1 MLKKSLILVL
11 SLMLLVG
18 FAVGCGPA
26 VPDVGGQIIYGMAGD
41 PDSFNPILYQDSAS
55 GDVLDFM
62 FDGMMRRDH
71 EFELVPHLA
80 TDWDI
85 SDDDLEITF
94 NLRDDVLW
102 HDGEQFTAHDVE
114 FTFSTMMDPDYPG
127 VRGGNF
133 TAIEE
138 IEIIDDYEIKFYLS
152 EPFGPILNNLAF
164 SIIPKHIFID
174 QVEEDVSELDAHPA
188 NRGRTQP
195 VIGTGPFVWG
205 EWVDGEYVRL
215 GRNENYWMDDE
226 YPFVSEVLF
235 IDVQDSEAQ
244 MRALEQGDINMAALT
259 PEEREHIMD
268 EKGPEGDNTLKFE
281 IIDDLGYTAIQ
292 YNHRED
298 AFGEGKV
305 NPFTDVKVRQAITH
319 AFNRQQI
326 IDQILDG
333 QGYLMHSHF
342 PRSSWAYSEDHVT
355 KFDYN
360 PERAE
365 ELLDEAGWK
374 EVDGSD
380 YRHLDG
386 DIDNQKLEFTLLTH
400 PENNIRVD
408 MQVIAQEQ
416 LREVGV
422 KADPELVEWQTF
434 LNNHIDVGEFHA
446 AILGWNLGSDPDPYN
461 IFHSD
466 NIDTGFNH
474 IGYEN
479 EDVDRLIE
487 QGRYAVDPEE
497 RAEYYAELQQIMS
510 EDLPYTFLFAQTRTR
525 ALPVNLEGYKVG
537 EIALYYPEQW
547 YFEEISDE

>member
-41 PDSFNPILYQDSAS
+41 PDSFNPILYTDSAS
-55 GDVLDFM
+55 ADVLGFM

-114 FTFSTMMDPDYPG
+114 FTFSTMMHPDYPG

-215 GRNENYWMDDE
+215 GRNENYWMDDN
-226 YPFVSEVLF
+226 YPFISEILF

-281 IIDDLGYTAIQ
+281 VIDDLGYTALQ

-298 AFGEGKV
+298 AFGEDKV

-422 KADPELVEWQTF
+422 KANPELVEWQTF
-434 LNNHIDVGEFHA
+434 LSNHIDVGEFHV

-487 QGRYAVDPEE
+487 KGRFSVDPEE

-537 EIALYYPEQW
+537 ETALYYSEQW
-547 YFEEISDE
+547 YFEDISAE